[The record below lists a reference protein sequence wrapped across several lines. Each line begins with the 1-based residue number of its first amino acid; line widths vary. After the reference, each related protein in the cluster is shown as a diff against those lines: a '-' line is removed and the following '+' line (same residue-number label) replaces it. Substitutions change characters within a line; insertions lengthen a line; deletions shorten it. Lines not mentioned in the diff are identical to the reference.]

1 LYKLSVVGPDDCSF
15 KKAVS
20 ALHQIYAFFED
31 SFSEGVMRPHI
42 QSEVGILNAI
52 MAQTC
57 FIMSTMYNVFPE
69 VPVLPQFDPDN
80 ILGQLIDTGHFKFTE
95 DNIVSF
101 FEVLLD
107 DDG

>member
-1 LYKLSVVGPDDCSF
+1 
-15 KKAVS
+15 
-20 ALHQIYAFFED
+20 
-31 SFSEGVMRPHI
+31 
-42 QSEVGILNAI
+42 

-57 FIMSTMYNVFPE
+57 FIMPTMYNVFPE

-80 ILGQLIDTGHFKFTE
+80 VLGQLIDTGHFKFTE